1 VCKRTKA
8 QWNAVLI
15 EGEWRLVDLFWAST
29 CVELNSGDAKKIY
42 QQKKKNQEKENQGK
56 ENQGNDISSNPDEDD
71 NYDI

>member
-1 VCKRTKA
+1 
-8 QWNAVLI
+8 LI

-56 ENQGNDISSNPDEDD
+56 ENQGNDISSKMIRHGTSANL
-71 NYDI
+71 